1 MSGQSKL
8 FGRFVLLEDHR
19 AIERAYEDRL
29 SHLRVALE
37 NARIAVYAER
47 WDEFEE
53 IVNEAF
59 KYDHA
64 RAV

>member
-1 MSGQSKL
+1 MRKTAVETVTELIL
-8 FGRFVLLEDHR
+8 F
-19 AIERAYEDRL
+19 YEDRL

-53 IVNEAF
+53 IVTEAF

-64 RAV
+64 KTA